1 MSRKNN
7 QKTLFCLLF
16 CVILLL
22 LLCSCGEVREGLSA
36 DSPSDSMPS
45 EAPSES
51 VTEAFGAGTEEET
64 VMLPEYSGGH
74 SLALPEREGERAD
87 FTVVIDA
94 GHGQRDPGNMAL
106 DAKESDINLALSLR
120 VCKLLSDMGYNV
132 LLTRADDTAML
143 GADPQYDTDKEAEA
157 RRLWAVREGADLYI
171 SIHCNAAD
179 DANAK
184 GTRLFYNNRPI
195 TSFAGRALALCYQN
209 SLNDEFSAEIASG
222 AVPAVKNNYLNGMQ
236 EDIYIVLQ
244 DVTMPA
250 VLIEIGFMTNEKEL
264 AMLQS
269 DDYLWEYAHALALGT
284 DEARKTVLTEE

>member
-1 MSRKNN
+1 
-7 QKTLFCLLF
+7 
-16 CVILLL
+16 
-22 LLCSCGEVREGLSA
+22 
-36 DSPSDSMPS
+36 
-45 EAPSES
+45 
-51 VTEAFGAGTEEET
+51 
-64 VMLPEYSGGH
+64 MLPEYSGEH
-74 SLALPEREGERAD
+74 SLALPEREDERAD

-120 VCKLLSDMGYNV
+120 VYKLLSDMGYNV
-132 LLTRADDTAML
+132 LLTREDDTAML

-157 RRLWAVREGADLYI
+157 RRLWAVRESADLYI

-195 TSFAGRALALCYQN
+195 TSFAGRALALCYQGA
-209 SLNDEFSAEIASG
+209 LNTEFSAEIALG

-284 DEARKTVLTEE
+284 DEARKTVLTEK

>member
-1 MSRKNN
+1 
-7 QKTLFCLLF
+7 
-16 CVILLL
+16 
-22 LLCSCGEVREGLSA
+22 
-36 DSPSDSMPS
+36 MPS

-250 VLIEIGFMTNEKEL
+250 VLIEIGFMTNEKSLPCCKVTITFGNMHMRLPSEPTK
-264 AMLQS
+264 
-269 DDYLWEYAHALALGT
+269 HARPCWQKNKNEGKSLKIRRKPDALHF
-284 DEARKTVLTEE
+284 DAVRKAIP